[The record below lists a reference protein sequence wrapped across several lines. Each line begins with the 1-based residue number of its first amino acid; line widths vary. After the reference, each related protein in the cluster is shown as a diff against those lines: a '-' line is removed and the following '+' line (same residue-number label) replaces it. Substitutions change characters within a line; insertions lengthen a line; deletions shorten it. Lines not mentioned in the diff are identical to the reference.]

1 MTTEDWDEVPVHKCK
16 NNVKN
21 KTNNNNNNNNNN
33 HDKNHKVWKEYNKVL
48 IPTKRKFF
56 PGLFWPTLISEIR

>member
-16 NNVKN
+16 SKVKN

-33 HDKNHKVWKEYNKVL
+33 KIIKYGKSTAKY
-48 IPTKRKFF
+48 
-56 PGLFWPTLISEIR
+56 

>member
-16 NNVKN
+16 SKVKN
-21 KTNNNNNNNNNN
+21 KTNNNNNKNNNNN
-33 HDKNHKVWKEYNKVL
+33 NNNYKVRKEYSKVL

-56 PGLFWPTLISEIR
+56 PGLFCPTLISEIR